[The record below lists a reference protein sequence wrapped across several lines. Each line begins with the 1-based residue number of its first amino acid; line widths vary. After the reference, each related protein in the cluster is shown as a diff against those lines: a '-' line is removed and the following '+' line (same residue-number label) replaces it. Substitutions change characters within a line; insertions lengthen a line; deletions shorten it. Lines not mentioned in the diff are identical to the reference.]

1 MLRQNSSHKE
11 ESLSLSEHQSA
22 SASDG
27 SVSINENELDFDS
40 EKILGCHII
49 QTHEGRLSLTLSLL
63 LDIIS
68 RFFCSDVGSS
78 TLITPTVKAPLCVDY
93 RTFSPCR
100 IGDKM
105 RRDGV
110 GGQYRRILYDVADI
124 DEIQASKDPNY
135 NRAYAWS
142 IARMK
147 QEEEVRFDLRVAIN
161 KNIV

>member
-1 MLRQNSSHKE
+1 
-11 ESLSLSEHQSA
+11 
-22 SASDG
+22 
-27 SVSINENELDFDS
+27 
-40 EKILGCHII
+40 
-49 QTHEGRLSLTLSLL
+49 
-63 LDIIS
+63 
-68 RFFCSDVGSS
+68 
-78 TLITPTVKAPLCVDY
+78 
-93 RTFSPCR
+93 
-100 IGDKM
+100 M